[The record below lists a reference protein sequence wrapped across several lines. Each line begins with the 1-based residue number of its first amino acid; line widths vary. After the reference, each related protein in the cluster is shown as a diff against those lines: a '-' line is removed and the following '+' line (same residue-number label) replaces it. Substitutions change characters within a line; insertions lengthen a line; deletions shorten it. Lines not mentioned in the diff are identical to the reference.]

1 MLKLFVSRCMIEAEH
16 RQYTSIAFPAM
27 GSSLLVFPPILV
39 AKVMFKA
46 VEKFGEAQNP
56 QHLKPVDFVL
66 NPLEKEVIE
75 VHIIKIFFSKRT
87 DYRGT
92 YDKKFFSERRWL

>member
-46 VEKFGEAQNP
+46 VEKFGEAKNP
-56 QHLKPVDFVL
+56 QHLKRVDFVL

-75 VHIIKIFFSKRT
+75 VHIMKIFFSKRQG
-87 DYRGT
+87 YRGS
-92 YDKKFFSERRWL
+92 YNKDILLQENRL